1 MYKQFVPQ
9 LQSFIRK
16 MKKKMHKLWNHLM
29 FVNILKYY
37 SIITCQRRHQMCHT
51 QLVYVCPREINLPYV
66 MPNGDK
72 PAMSYKC
79 AK

>member
-9 LQSFIRK
+9 QQSFIRK
-16 MKKKMHKLWNHLM
+16 MKEKNAQALESFNVCARSEILQHNYMSAPTSNVSYPAGLCMPKGDKPTM
-29 FVNILKYY
+29 FYA
-37 SIITCQRRHQMCHT
+37 Q
-51 QLVYVCPREINLPYV
+51 
-66 MPNGDK
+66 GK